1 MPEALRRC
9 RGWRCT
15 RSAAT
20 SVAIAGV
27 VAAAA
32 MALAAPSTSGAATPR
47 CFGAAALDPGL
58 ACRNMTRSAVPGLE
72 DIGRSAPCEP
82 VVSRLDSL
90 CSFGVSRSRAVR
102 HIALL
107 GDSHAMNWRGAV
119 DAVARD
125 RRWRGYSITMPGCL
139 FSTAIA
145 ELPDGRRE
153 QCMSW
158 YRSVRAWLR
167 DHPEVSA
174 VFVSH
179 NASAP
184 LVPGAG
190 ESYSQI
196 MLSGWTRAWTALPAS
211 VEKVIVLRDAP
222 DPADD
227 TLRCLRRVLAAA
239 TQRPGPACATP
250 RAAAVKWDSAV
261 SAAVN
266 LHSKRYRFVDLTD
279 FFCGRR
285 SCYPVIG
292 GVRVYDDV
300 LGHFTT
306 AFSRTL
312 GPYLLR
318 EVRRLVSAW

>member
-1 MPEALRRC
+1 MTGAARPV
-9 RGWRCT
+9 RGWRHARFT
-15 RSAAT
+15 AAG
-20 SVAIAGV
+20 VVLAGV
-27 VAAAA
+27 VA
-32 MALAAPSTSGAATPR
+32 TAATAPAPGAVASSR
-47 CFGAAALDPGL
+47 CFGAAARDPDL
-58 ACRNMTRSAVPGLE
+58 ACTNMTRSAVPGLE
-72 DIGRSAPCEP
+72 QIGVSARCEP
-82 VVSRLDSL
+82 VRSKLESL
-90 CSFGVSRSRAVR
+90 CAFGVSRSKASR

-119 DAVARD
+119 DTVARD
-125 RRWRGYSITMPGCL
+125 RRWRAYSITMPGCL

-145 ELPDGRRE
+145 ELPGGRRE
-153 QCMSW
+153 QCTSW
-158 YRSVRAWLR
+158 YRSVRAWLG
-167 DHPEVSA
+167 DHPEVST

-184 LVPGAG
+184 IVPGAG
-190 ESYSQI
+190 ERYSDI

-211 VEKVIVLRDAP
+211 VKKIIVLRDAP

-227 TLRCLRRVLAAA
+227 TLRCLRRVLAAG

-250 RAAAVKWDSAV
+250 RADAVRWDSAV

-266 LHSKRYRFVDLTD
+266 LHAKRYRFVDLTS

-285 SCYPVIG
+285 SCYPVVG

-306 AFSRTL
+306 AFSQTL

-318 EVRRLVSAW
+318 EMRRLIATW